1 MLNKINIEEINK
13 LKKKLNHLIKKKK
26 EKKLRIQANIENIKK
41 KSEETIKKIKY
52 DNLNNFLK
60 ELSNI
65 INQFDKIFEIP
76 KIKLLKEDSI
86 IKGIKLIQKSLSN
99 TFKKFNIKK

>member
-41 KSEETIKKIKY
+41 KTEETIKKIKH

-60 ELSNI
+60 KLSNI
-65 INQFDKIFEIP
+65 INQFDNIFEIP
-76 KIKLLKEDSI
+76 KTKLLKKDSI
-86 IKGIKLIQKSLSN
+86 IQGIKLIQKSLSN
-99 TFKKFNIKK
+99 TLKKFNIKK